1 MREPLKSP
9 LPPEDVKKSG
19 FGEMKDAAHVQKPE
33 KFACQNKAVVSSLL
47 AGDSTLAARLGR
59 FVCTYMTLPQ
69 VARVPL
75 RKPREPYCAGF
86 LIPPI
91 LAARIFPSPGQRE
104 KPISLSTRI
113 FSHLP
118 PSEREG

>member
-1 MREPLKSP
+1 M
-9 LPPEDVKKSG
+9 KK
-19 FGEMKDAAHVQKPE
+19 AAHVQGPE
-33 KFACQNKAVVSSLL
+33 KFACQNEAVISSLR
-47 AGDSTLAARLGR
+47 AGDSTLAAHLRK
-59 FVCTYMTLPQ
+59 FFCTYVTLPQ

-75 RKPREPYCAGF
+75 RKPSEPYCTDF

-104 KPISLSTRI
+104 KPISLSTQI

-118 PSEREG
+118 PAGEARWGEDDQFGGFTFYKEVVAYG